1 MNVWM
6 KIEKD
11 KYELPVAVANTAQEL
26 ANICGTNVHSVMS
39 IVSKTKK
46 GIIKKPTYIK
56 VEIEE
61 E

>member
-1 MNVWM
+1 MNVWV

-11 KYELPVAVANTAQEL
+11 KYELPVAAANTAEEL
-26 ANICGTNVHSVMS
+26 AKMCGTSVHSVMS